1 MIGQKF
7 YGGNNTGTITWGLY
21 LDYYEIIEEHEDYV
35 VIDQHIRDF
44 VRGGNIHPPNTIV
57 ERIAIMRPK
66 CKLSYHP
73 EYKTFE
79 FSRGY
84 SQLDQAGRNRDVAE
98 GFKHQMTK
106 VAVGNPNPGTNAPA
120 SPVKVPIP
128 NPKPSEKVKARM
140 VPER

>member
-7 YGGNNTGTITWGLY
+7 YGGNNMGTITWGQY

-35 VIDQHIRDF
+35 VIDQHLLDYE
-44 VRGGNIHPPNTIV
+44 RGKGIHPQNKLA
-57 ERIAIMRPK
+57 ERIVILRPG
-66 CKLSYHP
+66 CKHFCHQ

-79 FSRGY
+79 FQRGY
-84 SQLDQAGRNRDVAE
+84 SQLDQAGRNRPVAE
-98 GFKHQMTK
+98 WFKQQLT
-106 VAVGNPNPGTNAPA
+106 
-120 SPVKVPIP
+120 KVPIP